1 LKAGAPKIVVAQPE
15 ELSFGFGKVFHHITH
30 PIKHAFHH
38 VTHFAKHTI
47 KVAKHHPF
55 ATGALIVG
63 GVGLYGYHAGWFGKT
78 GWLGK
83 HAVGKTVGKAVAKH
97 AVGHAIGKT
106 VKKIL
111 HAGKEVVTSP
121 AFITAAAVA
130 TGSKICTGDKC
141 YGIDVQPEYSE
152 IPGQYQDYYTGTGY
166 VDTGSIPDGPYT
178 PKAETAQP
186 QAVQAG
192 IGDSLSFL
200 KNPYILGALAV
211 GTVLVLARR
220 N

>member
-1 LKAGAPKIVVAQPE
+1 LKIVVARPE
-15 ELSFGFGKVFHHITH
+15 ELSFGFGKAFH
-30 PIKHAFHH
+30 HAFHS
-38 VTHFAKHTI
+38 VTHFVKHTI
-47 KVAKHHPF
+47 KVAKHHPL
-55 ATGALIVG
+55 ATAGLIAA
-63 GVGLYGYHAGWFGKT
+63 GVGAYGYHAGWF
-78 GWLGK
+78 GK

-141 YGIDVQPEYSE
+141 YGIEVQPEYSE
-152 IPGQYQDYYTGTGY
+152 VPGQYQDYYTGTGY
-166 VDTGSIPDGPYT
+166 ADTGSIPDGPYT